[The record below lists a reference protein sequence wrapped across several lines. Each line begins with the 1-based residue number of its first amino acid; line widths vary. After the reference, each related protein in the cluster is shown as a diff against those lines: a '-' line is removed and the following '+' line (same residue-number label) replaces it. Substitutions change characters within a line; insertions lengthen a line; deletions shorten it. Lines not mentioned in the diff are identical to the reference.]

1 MSTNTYVALDKVT
14 VSGSS
19 TTYIDFTGLSSAY
32 TDLVIVGNFGT
43 DSNNT
48 YFKMQFN
55 SDTTDSNYSGTYLRG
70 TGSAADTGRYNG
82 GTATYWASAGTKLPY
97 NANTG
102 NIIINLQNY
111 SNSTTFKTSILRY
124 NWVDANGAA
133 ASNAGLWR
141 NTAAITSIRL
151 LTTAGS
157 NFYAGSTFSLYGIK
171 AWEAEATPK
180 ATGGYVYS
188 DSTYYYHAFPF
199 SGTFTPNQ
207 SLTCDY
213 LVIAGGAG
221 GSYDAGG
228 GGGAGGLR
236 STVTATGGGGSLE
249 SALSLTAQ
257 AYTVTVGAGGA
268 GALTGS
274 RRGANGTDSTL
285 STITSTGGGGGGN
298 IHSGGTTG
306 SSGGS
311 GGGGGITGG
320 SGGART
326 VGQGYTGGNGTGN
339 TLGGGGGGG
348 AGSAGTAGSGTTGGG
363 AGGNGVQITA
373 LAYATATGVDGGYYA
388 GGGGGGSNMNP
399 PAPGGLGGG
408 GQGGTP
414 GGVNIKSGIVST
426 GSGGG
431 GCGGGD
437 STGFGNG
444 GSGLVIV
451 RYAK

>member
-1 MSTNTYVALDKVT
+1 MATNTYVALDKITVT
-14 VSGSS
+14 GSS
-19 TTYIDFTGLSSAY
+19 TASITFSNIPQTY
-32 TDLVIVGNFGT
+32 TDLVLIARGSAGSGANC
-43 DSNNT
+43 
-48 YFKMQFN
+48 YIRFN
-55 SDTTDSNYSGTYLRG
+55 GDTTNNYS
-70 TGSAADTGRYNG
+70 
-82 GTATYWASAGTKLPY
+82 ATYMSGNGTSTESGR
-97 NANTG
+97 NTSSSGGYIGAFYG
-102 NIIINLQNY
+102 NSMCITHVMNY
-111 SNSTTFKTSILRY
+111 TNTTTYKTFLSRQGDAAQFTRAY
-124 NWVDANGAA
+124 VD
-133 ASNAGLWR
+133 LWR
-141 NTAAITSIRL
+141 ATPQAITS
-151 LTTAGS
+151 LTMFGAEQ
-157 NFYAGSTFSLYGIK
+157 NFDVGTTFSLYGIK
-171 AWEAEATPK
+171 AWADETTPK

-236 STVTATGGGGSLE
+236 STVGTTGGGGSLE

-274 RRGANGTDSTL
+274 RRGANGSDSTL
-285 STITSTGGGGGGN
+285 STVTSTGGGGGGN

-326 VGQGYTGGNGTGN
+326 VGQGYAGGGGSSN
-339 TLGGGGGGG
+339 TYGGGGGGG
-348 AGSAGTAGSGTTGGG
+348 AGAAGTAGSSTTGGG

-388 GGGGGGSNMNP
+388 GGGGGGSNVNP

-414 GGVNIKSGIVST
+414 GGANIKSGIVNT